1 MGDGL
6 LAGTPS
12 VCPRNTVK
20 SVAVAVT
27 GKGSRNNT
35 VGQAWGSRRGECDG
49 HLRET
54 HPGPRRHTHKGHTGT
69 HGSMRT
75 QSHEDTKEDKGR
87 GGYKVRHT
95 QRNGDGQ
102 AGLVWRQP
110 SGVSSPVTLRPWT
123 CKAGRA
129 GEDGPAGCSPPWGQ
143 AVGSGAGASR
153 RRMGPCPPGRGCS
166 PRVELCPLGLC
177 RRCSCPQL
185 QCSRLQRK
193 VARWG
198 GAVGSWAPGSQPPWP
213 HSPLGPKSIP

>member
-1 MGDGL
+1 MATSERPTQGHGDTHTRDTQGHMGPCGL
-6 LAGTPS
+6 RAT
-12 VCPRNTVK
+12 RTQ
-20 SVAVAVT
+20 
-27 GKGSRNNT
+27 R
-35 VGQAWGSRRGECDG
+35 RIRGEG
-49 HLRET
+49 
-54 HPGPRRHTHKGHTGT
+54 
-69 HGSMRT
+69 
-75 QSHEDTKEDKGR
+75 

-110 SGVSSPVTLRPWT
+110 SGVSSPMTLRPWT